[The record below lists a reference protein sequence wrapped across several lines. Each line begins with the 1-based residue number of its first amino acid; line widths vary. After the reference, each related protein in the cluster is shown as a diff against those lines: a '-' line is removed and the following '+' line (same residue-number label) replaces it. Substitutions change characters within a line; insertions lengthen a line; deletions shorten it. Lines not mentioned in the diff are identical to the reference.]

1 MKSRVVQSETSPRE
15 EERAIK
21 KSNPNQNRP
30 NTFLKTNTILHIHSP
45 NLLKPHNPPLPF
57 IVITTH
63 IQIHRKTLPST
74 LLSLLKPALP
84 SLSRFPSPPLAK
96 LMFALLAACLSDG
109 GSRSEAYT
117 VDAFAVVAERAVDFV
132 TGDLRVLPSE
142 AADVWFGLVVIFWGW
157 FDRGWLV
164 GGLCG

>member
-21 KSNPNQNRP
+21 KSNPKQNRP
-30 NTFLKTNTILHIHSP
+30 KTFLITLRIHSP

-132 TGDLRVLPSE
+132 TGDLRVLPGE
-142 AADVWFGLVVIFWGW
+142 AADVWFGLVVVFWWW
-157 FDRGWLV
+157 FGRVWLV
-164 GGLCG
+164 GGFCG

>member
-1 MKSRVVQSETSPRE
+1 VKSRSVQSEISRRE
-15 EERAIK
+15 EERERERTET
-21 KSNPNQNRP
+21 QNKITEH
-30 NTFLKTNTILHIHSP
+30 NSKINTIFHIHSP

-57 IVITTH
+57 IAITTH
-63 IQIHRKTLPST
+63 IQIHRTTLPST

-96 LMFALLAACLSDG
+96 LMFALLTACLSDG

-117 VDAFAVVAERAVDFV
+117 VDAFAVVAERAMDFV
-132 TGDLRVLPSE
+132 TGDLRVLPGE